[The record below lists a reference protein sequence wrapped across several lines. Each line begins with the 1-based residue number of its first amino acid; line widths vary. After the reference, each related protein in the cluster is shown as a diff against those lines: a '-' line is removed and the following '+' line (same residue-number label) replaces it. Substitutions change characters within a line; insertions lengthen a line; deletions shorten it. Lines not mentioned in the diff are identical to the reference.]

1 MTMRKKMKQAFSY
14 SFSRRGTTITQT
26 ISDNLKINFKVFA
39 PVDLSY
45 STGFLGKRVSMH
57 VPRPKNLE
65 FFTKL
70 SHFDF
75 YIAIV

>member
-45 STGFLGKRVSMH
+45 STGFLGKRLSMH
-57 VPRPKNLE
+57 VPIFNFVDRLRGTN
-65 FFTKL
+65 
-70 SHFDF
+70 
-75 YIAIV
+75 